1 MGPKPKPAG
10 DKSGAKA
17 EKKSEKPK
25 NEKKPATAPA
35 AAGGSSAAGSSGA
48 AAPKAA
54 KAPAAA
60 AAKPAAAK
68 GAAKPAASKS
78 ATAASAKVS
87 AKPGPGKSAP
97 AAKGAAKGAAPAGK
111 SAKKGAAATAKGAAA
126 GKGKPAAKGASKPAA
141 AGKKPVVKTVKKVDK
156 PKRGVDPKSQKGGK
170 VVKVQTPVKKA
181 LKIKMKVLKR
191 ASGTRKRQIRT
202 TVKFRRP
209 KTFMP
214 PRNPKYPRKSVPSR
228 SRMDGYNI
236 IKFPLTTE
244 AAMKKIE
251 DNNTLVFVVHIK
263 ANKHHIKTAV
273 KKLYD
278 IDVAK
283 VNTLIRPDGKKKA
296 YVRLARDYD
305 ALDVANKIGII

>member
-181 LKIKMKVLKR
+181 LKIKMKAAVDPVVKCVEELIAKDFVVIFSKTRCPACKLAKDIFKELKEKFTAIELDKRHDGDAIMNVLCKMTG
-191 ASGTRKRQIRT
+191 ART
-202 TVKFRRP
+202 V
-209 KTFMP
+209 
-214 PRNPKYPRKSVPSR
+214 PR
-228 SRMDGYNI
+228 
-236 IKFPLTTE
+236 
-244 AAMKKIE
+244 
-251 DNNTLVFVVHIK
+251 VFVDGECIGGGSDVQRMYR
-263 ANKHHIKTAV
+263 TGELEEL
-273 KKLYD
+273 LYED
-278 IDVAK
+278 CED
-283 VNTLIRPDGKKKA
+283 
-296 YVRLARDYD
+296 
-305 ALDVANKIGII
+305 